1 MNKIIPIKTNI
12 ETFFLQYLNILSPI
26 TRINGKEAE
35 VLAEL
40 MYQNHV
46 KNHIPEEDRFK
57 LIFGSTMRA
66 MMIQRL
72 ETSGPIFRNAI
83 TKLRKQGAIIDNKLH
98 PSFLL
103 TINKEMEVTFK
114 FKLEDYNE
122 STI

>member
-1 MNKIIPIKTNI
+1 MNKIVPIKTTV
-12 ETFFLQYLNILSPI
+12 EVFFLQYLNILSPI
-26 TRINGKEAE
+26 TRIQGKEAE

-40 MYQNHV
+40 MYQNYL
-46 KNHIPEEDRFK
+46 KSHIPEEDRFK

-83 TKLRKQGAIIDNKLH
+83 TKLRKQGAIVDNKLH
-98 PSFLL
+98 NSFLL
-103 TINKEMEVTFK
+103 TIDKEISVSFK
-114 FKLEDYNE
+114 FKIEDYE